1 MQSLF
6 APWRYSY
13 LIEARTK
20 GECVFC
26 TALGRPD
33 DDSSLIVHRG
43 RHNFVIL
50 NLYPYTNGHLMVVP
64 NQHVAS
70 PSAASPDQ
78 RAELIELASACEQ
91 ALRATY
97 QADGINMGINLGKA
111 AGAGME
117 EHYHLHV
124 LPRWEGDTNF
134 MATTAQ
140 TRVIPEALSTTR
152 ERLREALN
160 RCLAGSGGAQHG

>member
-26 TALGRPD
+26 TALHRPD
-33 DDSSLIVHRG
+33 DDSSLIVHRAS
-43 RHNFVIL
+43 HNFVIL
-50 NLYPYTNGHLMVVP
+50 NLYPYTNGHLMIVP

-70 PSAASPDQ
+70 PSDSTPVQ
-78 RAELIELASACEQ
+78 RAELIDLASACEQ

-97 QADGINMGINLGKA
+97 QSDGINMGMNLGKA
-111 AGAGME
+111 AGAGLE

-134 MATTAQ
+134 MAVTAN
-140 TRVIPEALSTTR
+140 TRVIPEALQTTR
-152 ERLREALN
+152 DRLRVALAKT
-160 RCLAGSGGAQHG
+160 LSVPGGTPHA